1 MFGDHSGISD
11 KGIHRYSWL
20 KTKLCSDV
28 MYLVTE
34 FGIVNLKGKCV
45 AERAKAIIGLAHPDF
60 REDLERQ
67 AYDKR
72 VIPPCVSFCSARNPS
87 EDLQKALHSR

>member
-1 MFGDHSGISD
+1 MQILAYFVIDS
-11 KGIHRYSWL
+11 
-20 KTKLCSDV
+20 
-28 MYLVTE
+28 E

-67 AYDKR
+67 AYEKR
-72 VIPPCVSFCSARNPS
+72 LIPRAFLFVRQGTRPKICRKP
-87 EDLQKALHSR
+87 